1 MFLDTDN
8 KRKIISVKSCLKLFV
23 NQNRKRTNMIHMNYI
38 PYMFHMFHS
47 NVIFITHIW
56 LFNIYKF

>member
-23 NQNRKRTNMIHMNYI
+23 NQNKKRTNMIHMNYI
-38 PYMFHMFHS
+38 PYIVPHVSFECYIH
-47 NVIFITHIW
+47 NPYLVIQHI
-56 LFNIYKF
+56 